1 MAYVLY
7 GRGLA
12 QVPVAE
18 TTTLSLVEPLVAAIL
33 GLAVLGEE
41 FSGSMAVGALLVAGA
56 LLFVGSSRRATS
68 S

>member
-1 MAYVLY
+1 M
-7 GRGLA
+7 
-12 QVPVAE
+12 PVAE
-18 TTTLSLVEPLVAAIL
+18 TPTLSLVEPLVAAIL
-33 GLAVLGEE
+33 GLAVRGEE